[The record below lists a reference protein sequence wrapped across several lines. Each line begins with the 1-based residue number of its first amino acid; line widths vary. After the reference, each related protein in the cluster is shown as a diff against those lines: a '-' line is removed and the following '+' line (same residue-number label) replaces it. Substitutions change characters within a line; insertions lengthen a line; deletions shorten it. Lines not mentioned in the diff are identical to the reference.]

1 MAEAISWALNISG
14 TAGSPIQSTGQSS
27 GEGIV
32 SISVDLDASS
42 AERTLDVQVDDMDR
56 VAFLAL
62 SSSLTDGK
70 VTVQADGPDPIALTG
85 PILLVGAAAKLFAGD
100 LSTLKV
106 HNTSA
111 ADASTVKVLIG
122 LTL

>member
-1 MAEAISWALNISG
+1 MVENISWALNVSG
-14 TAGSPIQSTGQSS
+14 TAGSPIQAAGQSS
-27 GEGIV
+27 GDAIV
-32 SISVDLDASS
+32 SVSVDLEAGS
-42 AERTLDVQVDDMDR
+42 AERVLAVQVDDMDR

-62 SSSLTDGK
+62 SSSLTNGK
-70 VTVQADGPDPIALTG
+70 VTVQADGPAAIALSG
-85 PILLVGAAAKLFAGD
+85 PILLFGTATKLFAGD

-111 ADASTVKVLIG
+111 TEAATVKVLIG